1 MSTMP
6 TLNLVAPYS
15 TELVLLQ
22 NPSCGLRPSPL
33 FTPDSRTLTALWFI
47 ITWPIFITWLVDK
60 LCFRRVAATE
70 SPRMVGSYAETHNK
84 PTLAIT
90 DEASD
95 PKSEPSESPVF
106 KVRRSTRLD
115 DPVTKSVHALLTTEG
130 QTARALLLLL
140 APTSLTKN
148 DINTSL
154 YKLKAK
160 SKAEI
165 TFPPKGAPRWT
176 LA

>member
-1 MSTMP
+1 MPTTMP
-6 TLNLVAPYS
+6 AINHVAPYS
-15 TELVLLQ
+15 TDVALLTSA
-22 NPSCGLRPSPL
+22 PSCPTHPE
-33 FTPDSRTLTALWFI
+33 FRTLTALWFI
-47 ITWPIFITWLVDK
+47 ITWPMFITWLVDK
-60 LCFRRVAATE
+60 LCFKRAAAAE
-70 SPRMVGSYAETHNK
+70 SPRMTDSYVEDHNK
-84 PTLAIT
+84 PTLTIT

-140 APTSLTKN
+140 APTTLTKN

>member
-6 TLNLVAPYS
+6 ILNHVAPYS
-15 TELVLLQ
+15 TDVALLAST
-22 NPSCGLRPSPL
+22 PSCPTHSD
-33 FTPDSRTLTALWFI
+33 FATLTALWFI

-60 LCFRRVAATE
+60 LCFTACAAAAAK
-70 SPRMVGSYAETHNK
+70 SPGMTDSYVETHNK
-84 PTLAIT
+84 PTLTIT

-115 DPVTKSVHALLTTEG
+115 DPVTKSVHALLTNEG

-140 APTSLTKN
+140 APTTLTKN

-160 SKAEI
+160 SKAAF
-165 TFPPKGAPRWT
+165 TCPPKGAPRWT

>member
-22 NPSCGLRPSPL
+22 NPSCPAHPEFS
-33 FTPDSRTLTALWFI
+33 TLTALWFI

-70 SPRMVGSYAETHNK
+70 SPGMVGSYVEDHNK